1 MAAVHLQYATRGKGS
16 DPGPAF
22 LFALVGLYE
31 AVQPGERGGEVLSR
45 QARGPSYPSQTWF
58 RMADDI
64 DSRRR
69 RAAYRASHRGTK
81 EMDWVLGRYSDAAL
95 GAMSGEALSL
105 FERLLALPDP
115 DLRDMILPPQTA
127 PPAEFAELIA
137 AVRTFH
143 GLGEEC

>member
-1 MAAVHLQYATRGKGS
+1 
-16 DPGPAF
+16 
-22 LFALVGLYE
+22 
-31 AVQPGERGGEVLSR
+31 
-45 QARGPSYPSQTWF
+45 
-58 RMADDI
+58 MADDI

-81 EMDWVLGRYSDAAL
+81 EMDWVLGRFAQAAL

-143 GLGEEC
+143 GLGEQC